1 MPHVSPSANS
11 RKRAP
16 SKKSLF
22 TKKKILDAAEQVFAE
37 RTFEGAALR
46 DIAKAA
52 GVTLALVSFH
62 GGAKEEL
69 FHKVVARRA
78 EEISRAR
85 LDKLQKVS
93 SCGSPVTL
101 RDLLE
106 CIVMPVVEKIDE
118 NPRDWA
124 AYVRLMAIVS
134 ADPRWHKISEDCF
147 DPTAR
152 VFVDKMCR
160 VAGTEDAAKVSACY
174 VYAVSVMIA
183 LCTTGWRVEAMAGT
197 PVSGE
202 SQQPKLRELASEM
215 VDFCEAGARKMLGN

>member
-1 MPHVSPSANS
+1 MPRVSPTAKS

-16 SKKSLF
+16 SKKSLL
-22 TKKKILDAAEQVFAE
+22 TKKKILDAAEQVFAA

-46 DIAKAA
+46 DIAKEA

-78 EEISRAR
+78 EEVSRAR
-85 LDKLQKVS
+85 LERLENVS
-93 SCGSPVTL
+93 TCCSKVTL

-106 CIVMPVVEKIDE
+106 CIVLPVVEKIDE
-118 NPRDWA
+118 NPHDWT

-152 VFVDKMCR
+152 VFVERMCQ
-160 VAGTEDAAKVSACY
+160 VSGTDNAAKVSACY

-183 LCTTGWRVEAMAGT
+183 LCTTGWRVGAMAGN
-197 PVSGE
+197 PVSDE
-202 SQQPKLRELASEM
+202 NQQPKLGSYSGEM
-215 VDFCEAGARKMLGN
+215 LDFCEAGAKKMLGI